1 MIRAGK
7 QLDPE
12 DDPPTGQRAQAKAGK
27 VQRRRKLARA
37 ETAPQH
43 PHPHLEDEEA
53 CDMKHH
59 KMLFTTKGK
68 VVTLP
73 WRKLADLS
81 SQGSMLK
88 SPHR

>member
-43 PHPHLEDEEA
+43 PHPHLEDEVA
-53 CDMKHH
+53 CDM
-59 KMLFTTKGK
+59 
-68 VVTLP
+68 
-73 WRKLADLS
+73 
-81 SQGSMLK
+81 
-88 SPHR
+88 